1 MDVLVM
7 FVAGLLAYL
16 LRRTGYSVAGI
27 ILGLILGKLGE
38 QNFAQA
44 MQMVSYDM
52 WVFISRPIV
61 AILLFAGALTIVV
74 NIYRS
79 FRPRRLAADADA

>member
-27 ILGLILGKLGE
+27 ILGVILGKLGE

-52 WVFISRPIV
+52 WVFIVRPIV
-61 AILLFAGALTIVV
+61 AILLFAGFATIVTNV
-74 NIYRS
+74 IRAL
-79 FRPRRLAADADA
+79 RGRLKGIEL